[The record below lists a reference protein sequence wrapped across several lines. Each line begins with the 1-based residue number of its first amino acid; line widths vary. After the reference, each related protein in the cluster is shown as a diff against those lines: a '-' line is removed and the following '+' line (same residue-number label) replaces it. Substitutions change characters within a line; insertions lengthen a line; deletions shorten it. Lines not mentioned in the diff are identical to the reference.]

1 MDGMIVAHHRLST
14 GGRGENRVSN
24 TITLPSPTS
33 VIAEIQLASYDTFG
47 ADPAAFACFTGCTTN
62 GADGLPPVENDSVWS
77 WPDFTTCLIRNGL
90 TSVSYE
96 IDIANA
102 SVSFIVNVFFW
113 PGVSR
118 G

>member
-1 MDGMIVAHHRLST
+1 MDGMIVAHHKLTT

-24 TITLPSPTS
+24 TISLPRPTS
-33 VIAEIQLASYDTFG
+33 VIAEIQLASYDTYG
-47 ADPAAFACFTGCTTN
+47 DDPTAFACFTGCTTN
-62 GADGLPPVENDSVWS
+62 GADGFPTTENDSVWS